1 MQGQGPKTGKR
12 DIYEAINEFYKMK
25 DKYETA
31 YKEKYINPLIKAKN
45 TSQKEKRIAFSKLPK
60 PECINCK
67 RNVGTVFSIKH
78 NSSDFLRKYTAKC
91 GDANE
96 PCPLNINLHKGTH
109 FTFETEINQN
119 ADYIDKY
126 KKNIIK
132 EKYDMMFGYVAEE
145 TAIGNFEQLSIEL
158 KEMTNLTGGIIEKNI
173 LVNDNPEKAEL
184 LKRSIDI
191 FGKEYILQ
199 FKRMMKEYDESGN
212 EQLANEAVNF
222 YKNEMLPRL
231 KEIQELKYEINVVE
245 YDPEDLMFS
254 LRQRKNSLQSL
265 EYTFSKDDNVV
276 AFVKGTAVKGTASKN
291 KTLKV
296 KPITKSKSK
305 TRRPYILVEEGEEE
319 KEEEMPEYVPNSPE
333 YNPQSPEYNPQ
344 SPEYNPVSPVNNS
357 PEYNPVSP
365 VNNSPEYNPVS
376 PVNNSP
382 EYNPVSPEYNPV
394 SPPINNSDSDTSS
407 SEFVPKSPQSPA

>member
-1 MQGQGPKTGKR
+1 MSKQGIAIQEQRPKGEKR
-12 DIYEAINEFYKMK
+12 DINDAINEYYKMK

-67 RNVGTVFSIKH
+67 RNVGTVFSIKT
-78 NSSDFLRKYTAKC
+78 NSSEFVRKYIAKC

-96 PCPLNINLHKGTH
+96 PCPLNINLVKGTH

-119 ADYIDKY
+119 ADYIDDY
-126 KKNIIK
+126 KRKIIK
-132 EKYDMMFGYVAEE
+132 EKYNMMFGYVAEE

-158 KEMTNLTGGIIEKNI
+158 KEMTNLAGDIIEKNI
-173 LVNDNPEKAEL
+173 LVNDNPEKSEL

-199 FKRMMKEYDESGN
+199 FKHMMKEYDETGN
-212 EQLANEAVNF
+212 EQLANEAVKF

-231 KEIQELKYEINVVE
+231 KEIQELKYEINMIE
-245 YDPEDLMFS
+245 YDAEELMFS

-265 EYTFSKDDNVV
+265 EYTFSKDDKVV
-276 AFVKGTAVKGTASKN
+276 AFVKGTASKN

-296 KPITKSKSK
+296 KPIIKSKSK

-333 YNPQSPEYNPQ
+333 YNPQSP
-344 SPEYNPVSPVNNS
+344 VNNS

-365 VNNSPEYNPVS
+365 EYNPVSPEYNPVS

-394 SPPINNSDSDTSS
+394 SPPINNPDSDTSS

>member
-1 MQGQGPKTGKR
+1 MQEKEQGPKTGKR

-45 TSQKEKRIAFSKLPK
+45 TSQKEKRIAFSKFPK

-119 ADYIDKY
+119 ADYIDEY
-126 KKNIIK
+126 KRKIIK
-132 EKYDMMFGYVAEE
+132 EKYNMMFGYVAEE

-158 KEMTNLTGGIIEKNI
+158 KEITNLAGDIIEKNI
-173 LVNDNPEKAEL
+173 LVNDNPEKTEL

-212 EQLANEAVNF
+212 QQLANEAVNF

-319 KEEEMPEYVPNSPE
+319 EKEGKEEGMPEYVPNSPEYNPVSPE

-344 SPEYNPVSPVNNS
+344 SPGYVPKSPVNNS
-357 PEYNPVSP
+357 PEYNQV
-365 VNNSPEYNPVS
+365 SPEYNPVS
-376 PVNNSP
+376 PD
-382 EYNPVSPEYNPV
+382 YNPV
-394 SPPINNSDSDTSS
+394 SPPINNSESDTSS

>member
-1 MQGQGPKTGKR
+1 MQEQGPKTGKR
-12 DIYEAINEFYKMK
+12 DINEAINEFYKMK
-25 DKYETA
+25 EKYETA
-31 YKEKYINPLIKAKN
+31 YTEKYINPLIKAKN

-78 NSSDFLRKYTAKC
+78 DKSNFIRKYTAKC
-91 GDANE
+91 GDVNE
-96 PCPLNINLHKGTH
+96 PCPLNINIHKGTH
-109 FTFETEINQN
+109 FTFENEINQN
-119 ADYIDKY
+119 ADYIDDY
-126 KKNIIK
+126 KRKIIK
-132 EKYDMMFGYVAEE
+132 EKYNMMFGYVAEE

-158 KEMTNLTGGIIEKNI
+158 KEMTNLAGDIIEKNI
-173 LVNDNPEKAEL
+173 LVNDNPEKADL

-212 EQLANEAVNF
+212 EQLANEAVKF
-222 YKNEMLPRL
+222 YKNEMVPRL
-231 KEIQELKYEINVVE
+231 KEIQELKYEINMVE

-276 AFVKGTAVKGTASKN
+276 AFVKGTAVKGTDAKKN
-291 KTLKV
+291 KTLKI
-296 KPITKSKSK
+296 KPISKSKSK

-319 KEEEMPEYVPNSPE
+319 EEAK
-333 YNPQSPEYNPQ
+333 
-344 SPEYNPVSPVNNS
+344 
-357 PEYNPVSP
+357 
-365 VNNSPEYNPVS
+365 
-376 PVNNSP
+376 SP

-394 SPPINNSDSDTSS
+394 SPEYNPVSPEYNPVSPEYNPVSP
-407 SEFVPKSPQSPA
+407 EYNPQSPPVNNSPSSGSDASSQGYVPNSPEYNPQSPS

>member
-1 MQGQGPKTGKR
+1 MSKQVFAIQEQGPKAEKR
-12 DIYEAINEFYKMK
+12 DINDAINEYYKMK

-60 PECINCK
+60 PECVNCK
-67 RNVGTVFSIKH
+67 RNVGTVFSIKNN
-78 NSSDFLRKYTAKC
+78 NSEFSRKYIAKC

-96 PCPLNINLHKGTH
+96 PCPLNINLVKGTH
-109 FTFETEINQN
+109 FTFENEINQN
-119 ADYIDKY
+119 ADYIDDY
-126 KKNIIK
+126 KRKIIK
-132 EKYDMMFGYVAEE
+132 EKYNMMFGYVAEE

-158 KEMTNLTGGIIEKNI
+158 KEMTNLAGDIIEKNI
-173 LVNDNPEKAEL
+173 LVNDNPEKADL

-212 EQLANEAVNF
+212 EQLANEAVKF
-222 YKNEMLPRL
+222 YKNEMVPRL
-231 KEIQELKYEINVVE
+231 KEIQELKYEINMVE

-265 EYTFSKDDNVV
+265 EYTFTKDNKVIS
-276 AFVKGTAVKGTASKN
+276 FVKGTATNKN

-296 KPITKSKSK
+296 KPISKSK
-305 TRRPYILVEEGEEE
+305 AKTRRGFILVEEGEEE
-319 KEEEMPEYVPNSPE
+319 KPEEEEKSEYNPVSPEYNPVSPE

-344 SPEYNPVSPVNNS
+344 SPPVNNSPSSGSDTSSQGYVPNS
-357 PEYNPVSP
+357 PEYNP
-365 VNNSPEYNPVS
+365 
-376 PVNNSP
+376 
-382 EYNPVSPEYNPV
+382 
-394 SPPINNSDSDTSS
+394 
-407 SEFVPKSPQSPA
+407 QSPS